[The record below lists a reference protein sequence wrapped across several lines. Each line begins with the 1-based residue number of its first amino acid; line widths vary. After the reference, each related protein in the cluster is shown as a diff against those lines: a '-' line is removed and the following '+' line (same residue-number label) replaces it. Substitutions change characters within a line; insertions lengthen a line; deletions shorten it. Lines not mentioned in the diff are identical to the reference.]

1 MGEEKSQ
8 ERLVERLKEEIHY
21 RVEIIKITALFLLT
35 AIGGEIGLF
44 LKEMDL
50 KRLILF
56 FSGLPVIVLLG
67 LWLWLNHRKVV
78 RLLNQLEG
86 KGDV

>member
-8 ERLVERLKEEIHY
+8 ERLIERLKEEIHY
-21 RVEIIKITALFLLT
+21 RIEVIKITALFLLT
-35 AIGGEIGLF
+35 AIGGEISLF

-56 FSGLPVIVLLG
+56 FCGLPVIVLLG

-78 RLLNQLEG
+78 KLLNQLEG
-86 KGDV
+86 RDV

>member
-8 ERLVERLKEEIHY
+8 ERLIERLKEEIHY
-21 RVEIIKITALFLLT
+21 RIEVIKITALFLLT
-35 AIGGEIGLF
+35 AIGGEISLF

-56 FSGLPVIVLLG
+56 FFGLPVIVLLG

-78 RLLNQLEG
+78 KLLNQLEG
-86 KGDV
+86 RDV

>member
-8 ERLVERLKEEIHY
+8 ERLIERLKEEIHY
-21 RVEIIKITALFLLT
+21 RIEVIKITALFLLT
-35 AIGGEIGLF
+35 ALGGEISLF

-56 FSGLPVIVLLG
+56 FFGLPVIVLLG

-78 RLLNQLEG
+78 KLLNQLEER
-86 KGDV
+86 DV

>member
-8 ERLVERLKEEIHY
+8 ERLIERLKEEIHY
-21 RVEIIKITALFLLT
+21 RIEVIKITALFLLT
-35 AIGGEIGLF
+35 AIGGEISLF

-56 FSGLPVIVLLG
+56 FFGLPVIVLLG

-78 RLLNQLEG
+78 KLLNRLEV
-86 KGDV
+86 KDV

>member
-44 LKEMDL
+44 LKKMDL

>member
-8 ERLVERLKEEIHY
+8 ERLIERLKEEIHY
-21 RVEIIKITALFLLT
+21 RIEIIKIAALFLLT
-35 AIGGEIGLF
+35 AIGGEISLF

-56 FSGLPVIVLLG
+56 FFGLPVIVLLG

-78 RLLNQLEG
+78 KLLNQLEG
-86 KGDV
+86 RDV